1 MKKIFAI
8 ALALVMVLSMASAF
22 ALNDCFAGFG
32 WPCATENTYCGKA
45 VVEVVPFAH
54 VNASCDKDEYVANEC
69 AAAIKNENVYF
80 GFKLTVDAYPDKAWF
95 APAYIDLK
103 AEGIDWS
110 GVPAKFTDNKSFFN
124 GQGVWTGVDFTGDD
138 SEAKQVYYWDNS
150 VQKWVLEEDAAF
162 ELGKV
167 VFGKKVTEADE
178 AEVCAKLVSEHTG
191 YGVTWT
197 YGDWKVTAAKTGK
210 DTGAIDYYKDG
221 KQVRI
226 TYAAGKV
233 TSITDGKN
241 PAGAVDA
248 DLFAEMVSTFQFNSC
263 VVGSCITDDNI
274 QANYGWD
281 DKQEDCNPWSTKGA
295 AVVDAE
301 CVVAIPKTGD
311 ASVLAWL
318 F

>member
-32 WPCATENTYCGKA
+32 WPCAAENTYCGKA

-54 VNASCDKDEYVANEC
+54 VNASCDKDEYVANDC
-69 AAAIKNENVYF
+69 ASAIKNENVYF

-150 VQKWVLEEDAAF
+150 AKKWVLEEDAAF

-178 AEVCAKLVSEHTG
+178 AEVCAKLISEHDG

-197 YGDWKVTAAKTGK
+197 YGDWTVFAQDNAGD
-210 DTGAIDYYKDG
+210 DTGFVAYTKGG
-221 KQVRI
+221 KTVRI
-226 TYAAGKV
+226 QYAAGK
-233 TSITDGKN
+233 ITTID
-241 PAGAVDA
+241 AGTAGVAVDA
-248 DLFAEMVSTFQFNSC
+248 DTFAEMVSTFQFNSC

-311 ASVLAWL
+311 MSVLAWL